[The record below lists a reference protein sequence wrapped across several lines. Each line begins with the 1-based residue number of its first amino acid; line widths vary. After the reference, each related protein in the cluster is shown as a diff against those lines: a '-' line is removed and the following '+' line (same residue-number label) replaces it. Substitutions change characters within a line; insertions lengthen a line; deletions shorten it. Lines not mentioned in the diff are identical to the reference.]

1 MSMGDSHSR
10 SERETEWGNRK
21 SPEDRVRLNWN
32 TSHAKCVEE
41 FLGQLVGGYMYLNL
55 TIIVDNSVV
64 EVYANDVTVIT
75 TRTYPWLLS
84 SKGAGFL
91 VQNGSPNSTFY
102 YSDMELWDGLINAWP
117 RRLADTRKGLV
128 YDGPLTNGPWNV
140 WVGT

>member
-1 MSMGDSHSR
+1 M
-10 SERETEWGNRK
+10 
-21 SPEDRVRLNWN
+21 
-32 TSHAKCVEE
+32 
-41 FLGQLVGGYMYLNL
+41 
-55 TIIVDNSVV
+55 DNSVV

-75 TRTYPWLLS
+75 TRTYPWLLA

-91 VQNGSPNSTFY
+91 VQNGGPNSTVY

-117 RRLADTRKGLV
+117 QRPADTRKGLV